1 MSKLEESAFK
11 SKIAFSL
18 AKEFQW
24 MWEMTRNAIEQI
36 PEKEWAHGVDS
47 DKEWF
52 YSLRIYH
59 IIETAEFY
67 FRDMPEGMLWGARL
81 GQVKWWETISAKQA
95 AEKVVKGDTLIYL
108 NEMAQYIEEH
118 LKRVSDQDL
127 LAKDGFQGFS
137 TILEKYIY
145 LIRHT
150 TYHLGELTMD
160 LRVRGLNRI
169 KWS

>member
-18 AKEFQW
+18 AKEFRR

-36 PEKEWAHGVDS
+36 PENEWTHGVES
-47 DKEWF
+47 DKDWF
-52 YSLRIYH
+52 YSLRVYH

-67 FRDMPEGMLWGARL
+67 FRDTPKGMLWGARL
-81 GQVKWWETISAKQA
+81 GQVKWWETISAQEA
-95 AEKVVKGDTLIYL
+95 AEKVVKGDMLIYM
-108 NEMAQYIEEH
+108 NEMAQYIEEN
-118 LKRVSDQDL
+118 LKRVSDKDL
-127 LAKDGFQGFS
+127 LAKGGFQGFS

-160 LRVRGLNRI
+160 LRVRGLDRI